1 MLSNTV
7 VILMERVMITL
18 TASEGKR
25 IIAKAVAREECVIRA
40 MEKGTV
46 VVCPG
51 TTNAYVLESLTGKR
65 LEAKGKFAIGIVTP
79 SGTCVTKAGVRMRE
93 AVLRCGELSEMGIK
107 EVIGDLDPE
116 DVFIKGANAIDP
128 MGNAGVYLG
137 SETGGTIG
145 MSIGTLLA
153 RGVNVV
159 VPASL
164 EKLVPFP
171 IAEIVPRI
179 GNRRFRASMGLPV
192 GMMQLP
198 GKVITEID
206 AISSLFMCDCIPLG
220 GSEGNRC
227 YSIEGDEG
235 AVKEAW
241 DFISSIKGEPA
252 ISFEKEDC
260 SSCRFKC
267 RKVW

>member
-1 MLSNTV
+1 
-7 VILMERVMITL
+7 MERILVTL

-25 IIAKAVAREECVIRA
+25 IIAKAVARDESVIRA

-51 TTNAYVLESLTGKR
+51 TTNAYVLEELTGKR
-65 LEAKGKFAIGIVTP
+65 VEPKGRFAIGIVTP
-79 SGTCVTKAGVRMRE
+79 SGTCVTRAEGRMRE
-93 AVLRCGELSEMGIK
+93 AVLRCGVPAETSLKEAIGELG
-107 EVIGDLDPE
+107 PE

-128 MGNAGVYLG
+128 TGNAGVYLG
-137 SETGGTIG
+137 SETGGTMG

-164 EKLVPFP
+164 DKLVPFP
-171 IAEIVPRI
+171 IADIVPRI
-179 GNRRFRASMGLPV
+179 GNRRFRASMGLPI
-192 GMMQLP
+192 GMIPLP

-252 ISFEKEDC
+252 VSFEQEDC
-260 SSCRFKC
+260 SCCRFKC